1 MGSSPLTRGKRPPR
15 RPFSWRNRLIPA
27 HAGKTTP
34 QLRTPHGNRAHP
46 RSRGENAA
54 GRRART
60 QGLGSSP
67 LTRGKRR
74 HGRSLSPMRGLI
86 PAHAG
91 KTLPEDAA
99 RISTQAHPRS
109 RGENG
114 DECGGIFTVPGS
126 SPLTRGKPVKLDTG
140 ASRGGLIPA
149 HAGKT
154 PHGPTSG
161 RCSWAHPRSR
171 GENGYSWSTSSTSS
185 GSSPLT
191 RGKHLPGGHASI
203 TQGLIPAH
211 AGKTGHVSGWP
222 GIPRA
227 HPRSRGEN
235 SPPRS

>member
-1 MGSSPLTRGKRPPR
+1 
-15 RPFSWRNRLIPA
+15 
-27 HAGKTTP
+27 
-34 QLRTPHGNRAHP
+34 
-46 RSRGENAA
+46 
-54 GRRART
+54 
-60 QGLGSSP
+60 
-67 LTRGKRR
+67 
-74 HGRSLSPMRGLI
+74 MRGLI

-154 PHGPTSG
+154 KCPVFAQVTPG
-161 RCSWAHPRSR
+161 AHPRSR
-171 GENGYSWSTSSTSS
+171 GENGYAPRRRCARAAHPRSRGENSTRPHKRTMFL

-191 RGKHLPGGHASI
+191 RGKRLLMVHLLDL
-203 TQGLIPAH
+203 QRLIPAH
-211 AGKTGHVSGWP
+211 AGKTGQHRG
-222 GIPRA
+222 GGGHHRA